1 MTTNETTAKTRQF
14 ELVNLVRFGFIAVS
28 CALILCGC
36 SSLRPSTWWD
46 KLPSKK
52 LSAAYDYAQLK
63 RSNTLD
69 VLGAIRDPQYKLDPN
84 ALGTQLLSQSDTMI
98 ALSGQSKN
106 LYKTWCTLFVFD
118 EHTMT
123 ATRKYFFCVNE
134 KTSTTQGRPRRV
146 VFPPKR
152 TLIFDSHVV
161 LQPDLLSKPYAT
173 DEARQIATLEQVA
186 ATLKSDMQ
194 QLAGDKN
201 ELAQGNKLL
210 SISSMMM
217 NQTFEV
223 IVRQLQE
230 SPGLARQLG
239 ENKGVQFNHI
249 SLGKGRVRMLFAD
262 DTVLVRIRI
271 GTPLE

>member
-1 MTTNETTAKTRQF
+1 MITNETITKTPRF
-14 ELVNLVRFGFIAVS
+14 ELGNIVRLGLIAGS

-36 SSLRPSTWWD
+36 SSVRPSTWWD
-46 KLPSKK
+46 RLPYKK
-52 LSAAYDYAQLK
+52 LSAAYDHAQLK

-84 ALGTQLLSQSDTMI
+84 ALGTQLLSQSDTTI

-123 ATRKYFFCVNE
+123 ATRKYFFCTNE
-134 KTSTTQGRPRRV
+134 KTTISQGRPKRV

-152 TLIFDSHVV
+152 TLIFDSHIV
-161 LQPDLLSKPYAT
+161 LQPELLSKSYAT

-194 QLAGDKN
+194 QLGGNKN

-217 NQTFEV
+217 NQTFEAV
-223 IVRQLQE
+223 VRQLQE
-230 SPGLARQLG
+230 SPGLARQLD

-271 GTPLE
+271 GAPLE